1 MSTSGSQT
9 KTGSHIITRSKA
21 RKNASK
27 ATGSDAIMTG
37 GPHPTH
43 QGHPSRVNMQQ
54 KNTSGP
60 ITRSRSLL
68 QRQAIPKQDNKS
80 HAASSSANLQKKTS
94 FSSKMSKSS
103 IITKRKQLPSNV
115 SLEYLLSTYCILIYF
130 LHTYIKVRS
139 IYCTLMFS
147 CYLYSGAETKG

>member
-1 MSTSGSQT
+1 MNSALLFYTIFIRNKSVDNRLLSMFLCHKVYIFYCFSGCKTGLIPNMSTSGSQT
-9 KTGSHIITRSKA
+9 KTGSHIMTRSKA

-68 QRQAIPKQDNKS
+68 Q
-80 HAASSSANLQKKTS
+80 
-94 FSSKMSKSS
+94 
-103 IITKRKQLPSNV
+103 
-115 SLEYLLSTYCILIYF
+115 
-130 LHTYIKVRS
+130 
-139 IYCTLMFS
+139 
-147 CYLYSGAETKG
+147 